1 MKNFVKVLKSNGTAI
16 NFLKTKFPRISD
28 ANIKEGIFIGP
39 QITQLLRDQNFH
51 NTLSQDKLD
60 AWLSFG
66 DLCTSFFGNKKIPLK
81 ILENNEKINVH
92 MSLKI

>member
-1 MKNFVKVLKSNGTAI
+1 MKNFVKVLKSNETAI

-51 NTLSQDKLD
+51 NTLSQDK
-60 AWLSFG
+60 
-66 DLCTSFFGNKKIPLK
+66 
-81 ILENNEKINVH
+81 
-92 MSLKI
+92 